1 MSEFQV
7 VNPTLDEEN
16 AKEIRKEIKRLT
28 SRFSSQKKLIS
39 KEANKDPNRLRQ
51 DDQEAHM
58 ESVKEAI
65 EKLETPFFLFDK
77 IYRQLTHLY
86 TLLEELNDP
95 EEPQE
100 KLSKEI
106 ETFNKEQTK
115 YEETIYAPAHCALR
129 KIRKDLKGAL
139 N

>member
-51 DDQEAHM
+51 DDQEEYM

-65 EKLETPFFLFDK
+65 QKLETPFFLFEK
-77 IYRQLTHLY
+77 IYQQLTHLY

-95 EEPQE
+95 EEP
-100 KLSKEI
+100 
-106 ETFNKEQTK
+106 
-115 YEETIYAPAHCALR
+115 
-129 KIRKDLKGAL
+129 
-139 N
+139 

>member
-7 VNPTLDEEN
+7 VVATLDEEN
-16 AKEIRKEIKRLT
+16 AKEIRKEIKRLS

-58 ESVKEAI
+58 ESVQEAI
-65 EKLETPFFLFDK
+65 QKLETPFFLFDK

-95 EEPQE
+95 EEPE
-100 KLSKEI
+100 DKLSKEI
-106 ETFNKEQTK
+106 EQLNEESTK
-115 YEETIYAPAHCALR
+115 YEETIYAPHTAPLE
-129 KIRKDLKGAL
+129 
-139 N
+139 